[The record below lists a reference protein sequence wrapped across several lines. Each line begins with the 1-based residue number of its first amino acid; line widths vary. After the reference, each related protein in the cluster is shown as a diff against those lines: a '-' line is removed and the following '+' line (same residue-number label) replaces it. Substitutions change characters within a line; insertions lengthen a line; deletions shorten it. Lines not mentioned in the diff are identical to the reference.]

1 MDGKALDVRKFQFSY
16 THKLRLLDTDYADEK
31 FDRLEIY
38 FDLLRKEPDKKPYYS
53 KQDLIELIRLAYKHY
68 PVDSITLADG
78 NFDMRSPSSSDY
90 YEGSYAVFPH
100 RGTCAWMIG
109 LPHKIGQSDIPD
121 TAEAIDIDGKNTL
134 VVSNRDE
141 WFTSFNAE
149 HVQKAN
155 FLEIALWEKG
165 LLPVF

>member
-78 NFDMRSPSSSDY
+78 NFDMRSPPPPTTMKAATLSS
-90 YEGSYAVFPH
+90 P
-100 RGTCAWMIG
+100 
-109 LPHKIGQSDIPD
+109 
-121 TAEAIDIDGKNTL
+121 TAEPAHG
-134 VVSNRDE
+134 
-141 WFTSFNAE
+141 
-149 HVQKAN
+149 
-155 FLEIALWEKG
+155 
-165 LLPVF
+165 